1 MSKVIRV
8 RYEKGVLKPL
18 EPLELMEGEEV
29 QVILKTS
36 EDSLAKRLYGVAKK
50 RRPSLPRSTARHYR
64 MLRRMYKE
72 TGAQGVLWYLVAKV
86 YRDGTGF
93 TELKKAY
100 ELIRGSPVRKATI
113 AKILKRMTRKG
124 LIKKDGGREIP
135 SPSVEARG
143 SLQQDRQ
150 E

>member
-50 RRPSLPRSTARHYR
+50 RRPSLTRIEF
-64 MLRRMYKE
+64 L
-72 TGAQGVLWYLVAKV
+72 KV
-86 YRDGTGF
+86 IEEIED
-93 TELKKAY
+93 ED
-100 ELIRGSPVRKATI
+100 IRG
-113 AKILKRMTRKG
+113 L
-124 LIKKDGGREIP
+124 
-135 SPSVEARG
+135 
-143 SLQQDRQ
+143 
-150 E
+150 